1 MKRILENTSPSFEI
15 EAGFFAQGYKVI
27 AGIDEAGRG
36 CLAGPLTVGMV
47 VFSLDTINAEDLQ
60 HLAGINDSKKLT
72 ASNRIKMREIIRS
85 SAIVCEYV
93 HVSIHDIDILNINGA
108 TLKGVAELVKKSPV
122 KPDCVIMDGNFK
134 FKLDI
139 PFYPVIKGDAKSI
152 SIASASIIAKSTR
165 DELMDG
171 LEESYPGYGLSVH
184 KGYGTEQHRSAI
196 YALGPSDIH
205 RKTFEPV
212 KSMLNTDGVLFV

>member
-1 MKRILENTSPSFEI
+1 MKRISEIKSPSFEI

-47 VFSLDTINAEDLQ
+47 VFSADIINAEIPEDLS
-60 HLAGINDSKKLT
+60 GINDSKKLT
-72 ASNRIKMREIIRS
+72 AAKRIKMRDLIRR

-93 HVSIHDIDILNINGA
+93 HISIEDIDALNINGA
-108 TLKGVAELVKKSPV
+108 TLKGVAELVKKSPM
-122 KPDCVIMDGNFK
+122 KPDCVIMDGNFS
-134 FKLDI
+134 FKLDV
-139 PFYPVIKGDAKSI
+139 PFYPVIKGDSKSV
-152 SIASASIIAKSTR
+152 SIAAASIIAKSTR

-184 KGYGTEQHRSAI
+184 KGYGTELHRSAI
-196 YALGPSDIH
+196 YALGPSEIH

-212 KSMLNTDGVLFV
+212 RSILDTDGVLFV